1 MTTHAAAAAAAVGA
15 ICHVRPYLQRLVDL
29 VGAGQLAVALDPVP
43 FTGLG
48 AVADAVARLQ
58 SGASSGKVVVQLSR
72 ELPAVGA
79 RAKL

>member
-1 MTTHAAAAAAAVGA
+1 M
-15 ICHVRPYLQRLVDL
+15 
-29 VGAGQLAVALDPVP
+29 AVALDPVP

-79 RAKL
+79 SAKL